1 MINDDQQKGMAM
13 DKNYN
18 QKNKFNL
25 DQSEIA
31 SILTRTRDGI
41 SELTTALETMERMMD
56 TVRDITTK
64 TDLLALN
71 ASIEAARAGQAG
83 KGFSVVADE
92 VARLSEKSQGSIL
105 EIANALGSF
114 RDQIDSIRLEVNSG
128 FDVLQKNANNDRH
141 NSRKP
146 TAA

>member
-1 MINDDQQKGMAM
+1 M

-18 QKNKFNL
+18 PKNRPNM
-25 DQSEIA
+25 DYSEIGH
-31 SILTRTRDGI
+31 ILNRTREGI
-41 SELTTALETMERMMD
+41 NELTAALETMERMMD

-114 RDQIDSIRLEVNSG
+114 RDQIDSIKLEVDSG
-128 FDVLQKNANNDRH
+128 FDVLQKSGQGDRH
-141 NSRKP
+141 NARKP

>member
-1 MINDDQQKGMAM
+1 M
-13 DKNYN
+13 DRNYN
-18 QKNKFNL
+18 QKNKDSL
-25 DQSEIA
+25 DQLELT

-41 SELTTALETMERMMD
+41 SELTSALETMERMMD

-128 FDVLQKNANNDRH
+128 FDMLQKIANNERH